1 MDIDRVSAVAAGRIA
16 ALTHLELA
24 NLTGTMVWVDFLST
38 TEISLGILCVSLP
51 MLGPILSKVRKGGHS
66 RYGSSSWQNQYPNAA
81 SKGSASKFSSK
92 KRQPGADT
100 IILNSIDAAD
110 EHDHDPINY
119 PGNAETSSQ
128 HGSEAS
134 LNPAYKQA
142 QMGVARV

>member
-1 MDIDRVSAVAAGRIA
+1 MQFHRVSAVAAGRIV
-16 ALTHLELA
+16 ALTHLKLE

-51 MLGPILSKVRKGGHS
+51 MLGPMLVRFGKGQSSGYSS
-66 RYGSSSWQNQYPNAA
+66 RSWQNPNTA
-81 SKGSASKFSSK
+81 SKVSGSKFSSRK
-92 KRQPGADT
+92 KKPGADT

-110 EHDHDPINY
+110 DNDPVY

-134 LNPAYKQA
+134 LNPASKQA
-142 QMGVARV
+142 QIGISRM

>member
-1 MDIDRVSAVAAGRIA
+1 
-16 ALTHLELA
+16 
-24 NLTGTMVWVDFLST
+24 MVWVDFLST

-51 MLGPILSKVRKGGHS
+51 MLGPILGRVRKGQSS

-81 SKGSASKFSSK
+81 SKGSASKFSNK
-92 KRQPGADT
+92 KKQPGVDT

-110 EHDHDPINY
+110 DHDHDPINY

-134 LNPAYKQA
+134 LNPAYKQG
-142 QMGVARV
+142 QLGVARV